1 MAVTFEIT
9 SSREVTVNGIGLLR
23 VDEPVQVD
31 EIKAAHFEAEHGYR
45 LSEANFPEYVRVTA
59 VLTKENQEGKEV

>member
-9 SSREVTVNGIGLLR
+9 SSREVTLNGIGLLR
-23 VDEPVQVD
+23 VDEPVVVD
-31 EIKAAHFEAEHGYR
+31 ELKAAHFVAEHGYR

-59 VLTKENQEGKEV
+59 ITSRNDQEGKEV